1 MRIVRAAV
9 AAILV
14 LLIVIFALSNRQPV
28 EVGFWP
34 TGYVWTVPLS
44 LAVLAVSAL
53 FFIGGA
59 LLGWRGAS
67 SVRRR
72 ARRAEAALRV
82 VEAQRPVPSN
92 APLLA
97 PPGS

>member
-1 MRIVRAAV
+1 MRILRAAV
-9 AAILV
+9 AAIVV

-28 EVGFWP
+28 GVGFWP

-44 LAVLAVSAL
+44 LAVLAVAAL

-59 LLGWRGAS
+59 LLGRSGAAS
-67 SVRRR
+67 ARRR

-82 VEAQRPVPSN
+82 IEAQRPVPDS
-92 APLLA
+92 PLLA
-97 PPGS
+97 APGR